1 MIAILVERGLPHEK
15 IARLTPRQIMDHYF
29 YPRDEQGNLKMM
41 DRECTIPDEITD
53 ADADAIALAIAASIG
68 ADDAAIRETIRQ
80 RELKKTNGDAERQP
94 G

>member
-29 YPRDEQGNLKMM
+29 YPRDEQGNLKMR

-53 ADADAIALAIAASIG
+53 ADADAIALAIASSIG
-68 ADDAAIRETIRQ
+68 ADTRAIHETIRR
-80 RELKKTNGDAERQP
+80 REAAKSSGDAK
-94 G
+94 